1 MGTII
6 EPSLPAVVK
15 HEVMQVKCLPQ
26 GKSLHEQ
33 HSSSSL
39 LKRII
44 EMVPT
49 WATLVGSD
57 LSGGDSICSLLS
69 CFQEYPCNH
78 RSIERGTLG
87 PPDEVMA

>member
-1 MGTII
+1 MGTVI
-6 EPSLPAVVK
+6 EPSLPVVVK

-26 GKSLHEQ
+26 GKSLHKQ
-33 HSSSSL
+33 HSSLSL

-44 EMVPT
+44 KMVPT
-49 WATLVGSD
+49 WASLAGSD

-69 CFQEYPCNH
+69 CFPEYPSNH

-87 PPDEVMA
+87 PPDEVTA